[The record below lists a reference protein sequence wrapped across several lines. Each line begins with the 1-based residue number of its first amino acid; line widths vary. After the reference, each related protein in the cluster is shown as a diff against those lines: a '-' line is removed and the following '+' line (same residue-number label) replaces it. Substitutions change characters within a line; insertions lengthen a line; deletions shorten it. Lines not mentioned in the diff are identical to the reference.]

1 MIAFIFLFTL
11 LVNQF
16 NYVPYTVLDDMDIV
30 VNEAEKSLGLWNLEA
45 KANCYKL
52 LNLNTMV
59 NHQQWV
65 SIVAILKIPWK
76 AIKNSSTRISGTKQ
90 NTVS

>member
-1 MIAFIFLFTL
+1 M
-11 LVNQF
+11 
-16 NYVPYTVLDDMDIV
+16 PYTVLDDMVIV
-30 VNEAEKSLGLWNLEA
+30 VNEAEKSLDLWNLEA

-65 SIVAILKIPWK
+65 SIVAIL
-76 AIKNSSTRISGTKQ
+76 
-90 NTVS
+90 